1 MNIKEMRQRKA
12 DLVKEGRTLCD
23 AADEDGNLTE
33 DQDARIEAINE
44 ELDRLDVAIGRE
56 ERLADHER
64 SMTPIGDGNAAI
76 DLAIN
81 NKPDLVVL
89 DAMLPKRSGFL
100 VLEKLKSAKQEN
112 KFRIIM
118 ITGNQGTRHKTWAE
132 SLGVDDYIN
141 KPFSMDTLLEKADKL
156 LSN

>member
-1 MNIKEMRQRKA
+1 MAKTLEGKNVL
-12 DLVKEGRTLCD
+12 LVDDDRDMLEALETVLDETGATVRT
-23 AADEDGNLTE
+23 AA
-33 DQDARIEAINE
+33 
-44 ELDRLDVAIGRE
+44 
-56 ERLADHER
+56 
-64 SMTPIGDGNAAI
+64 DGNAAVEVAGEF
-76 DLAIN
+76 D
-81 NKPDLVVL
+81 PDLIVL

-141 KPFSMDTLLEKADKL
+141 KPFSMDTLLDKADKL